1 MREIVLPPVARYR
14 GPQSPLIYNVLTAKN
29 KPTSIGSSPN
39 WPMRKTQLL
48 FCNYFSVCI
57 VLPDS
62 NASIGRA
69 TKLVALSGKHKFLL
83 FSLLG

>member
-14 GPQSPLIYNVLTAKN
+14 GLQSPLIYNVLIAKN

-48 FCNYFSVCI
+48 FHDYFFTWI

-62 NASIGRA
+62 N
-69 TKLVALSGKHKFLL
+69 TL
-83 FSLLG
+83 